1 MFFNNLLIK
10 ADILVEKGFKTV
22 WMIEPFTNTIF
33 VTTKDGEKKFQSQ
46 NTESEGIKFDFKKIF
61 GG

>member
-33 VTTKDGEKKFQSQ
+33 VTTKDGEKKFT
-46 NTESEGIKFDFKKIF
+46 NHTIESEDIKV
-61 GG
+61 GR